1 MSDIQE
7 QVNKLAE
14 ENIPRFVI
22 SITDTQT
29 IMGDRFYSISAGADT
44 LEQFNKLIPKKK
56 RTNEARTELQSM
68 LLHMKQA
75 VDDLEKDFVTEAEI
89 VEPNVEGEEDGK
101 TD

>member
-68 LLHMKQA
+68 LLHMQQA

-89 VEPNVEGEEDGK
+89 VEGEEDGK
-101 TD
+101 ED